1 MESKRK
7 ALGKGLAA
15 LIPVAAR
22 PSVQTPGQ
30 EAVPDARQ
38 GAALAGGLFEC
49 PVDRMVPNAE
59 QPRQSFDEGRLKEL
73 AESLKSQGVL
83 QPLVVR
89 ALGDGRF
96 QIVAGERRWRAAR
109 LAGLARVPVVVKNL
123 SDAESLEAAL
133 IENIQREDLN
143 PLEEAEAY
151 RQLLEEHGLTQER
164 LANRV
169 GRQRSTV
176 TNALRLLKL
185 PEEIKTYLLTGEL
198 TMGHARAIL
207 GLEGESHQMAVA
219 RKVVRE
225 KLSVRACEEL
235 IRSAPAVRGKRGA
248 GRKQKPYS
256 PAQFQLVETLQ
267 RRLGTKVDLQA
278 RRKGGRVVIHYY
290 TLDELDRILGVIE
303 GK

>member
-1 MESKRK
+1 MAESKRK
-7 ALGKGLAA
+7 ALGKGLGA
-15 LIPVAAR
+15 LIPVAR
-22 PSVQTPGQ
+22 TP
-30 EAVPDARQ
+30 AP
-38 GAALAGGLFEC
+38 GAAPASPATQVATASGGLFEC
-49 PVDRMVPNAE
+49 PVERLEPNAE
-59 QPRQSFDEGRLKEL
+59 QPRQSFDQDRLREL
-73 AESLKSQGVL
+73 AESVKSQGVL

-109 LAGLARVPVVVKNL
+109 LAGLERVPVVVKNL
-123 SDAESLEAAL
+123 SDAESLEVAL

-151 RQLLEEHGLTQER
+151 RLLIEEHGLTQER
-164 LANRV
+164 LASRV

-176 TNALRLLKL
+176 TNALRLLRL
-185 PEEIKTYLLTGEL
+185 PEEMKTYLLTGEL

-207 GLEGESHQMAVA
+207 GVEGESHQMAIA

-235 IRSAPAVRGKRGA
+235 VRSGPAPRAKRGG
-248 GRKQKPYS
+248 GRKVKPYS

-267 RRLGTKVDLQA
+267 RRLSTKVDLHPG
-278 RRKGGRVVIHYY
+278 RKGGRVIIHYY
-290 TLDELDRILGVIE
+290 SLDDLDRLLAVIE